1 MNILDAIIGLGAVA
15 VVLPLVLVAL
25 IVGAVVSVATGSAR
39 ARRHNDASSAVPV
52 WWDSAS
58 T

>member
-1 MNILDAIIGLGAVA
+1 MQILDAVIGLGAVA
-15 VVLPLVLVAL
+15 VVLPLVLVAI
-25 IVGAVVSVATGSAR
+25 IVGAVISVSTRSAQ
-39 ARRHNDASSAVPV
+39 ARRHNDAATAVPV